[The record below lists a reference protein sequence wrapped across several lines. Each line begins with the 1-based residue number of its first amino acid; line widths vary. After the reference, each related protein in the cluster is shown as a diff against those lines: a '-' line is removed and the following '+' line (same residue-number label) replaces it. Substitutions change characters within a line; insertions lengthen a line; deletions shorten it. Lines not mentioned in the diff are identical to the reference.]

1 MESRDTLLDEL
12 QRIEKWEREQKDLWF
27 WEKLGRLPFVLLDKL
42 TPKFL
47 QDKAG
52 QAIDELVSYVET
64 GGKYLAAE
72 KAILKRIDSVT
83 SQPVTSIEEIRELP
97 ITAMKQ
103 AAYDLRK
110 SRQKFATAQG
120 AAAGLGGVFTLA
132 IDIPLLLGLS
142 LKTIQEVGMCYGY
155 DPREKSERLFII
167 KCLQFTSSDIVGKK
181 AILEDLSAMHQPEQE
196 RSRQVFAQLQGW
208 REVLL
213 MQTENFGWKKL
224 FQMIPIA
231 GILFGAYL
239 NRKTIDEVAETAAM
253 LYGKRRVLEKLAAS
267 EKASI

>member
-1 MESRDTLLDEL
+1 MDNHETLSSEL
-12 QRIEKWEREQKDLWF
+12 QVIEQWEQEQKDLWF

-47 QDKAG
+47 QEKAG
-52 QAIDELVSYVET
+52 QAVDELVSYVET
-64 GGKYLAAE
+64 GGKYLADE
-72 KAILKRIDSVT
+72 QAILKRIDHVT
-83 SQPVTSIEEIRELP
+83 QQPVASLEEVRELP
-97 ITAMKQ
+97 VAAMKQ
-103 AAYDLRK
+103 AALDLRK

-132 IDIPLLLGLS
+132 IDIPFLLGLS

-155 DPREKSERLFII
+155 DPREKSERVFII

-181 AILEDLSAMHQPEQE
+181 AILEDLASLHEPE
-196 RSRQVFAQLQGW
+196 RNRQVFAQLQGW

-224 FQMIPIA
+224 FQMIPVA

-253 LYGKRRVLEKLAAS
+253 LYGKRRILEKREQLTAQQDRL
-267 EKASI
+267 